1 MLIPNLKNMYKIE
14 NIHPQN
20 GRIKI
25 EWNLGKRCNLDCS
38 YCPPIIHDNFS
49 SHTDISILKNTIDKL
64 KDLMRPIKLSFT
76 GGEPTVHPQIK
87 LLIEYARDR
96 IDWINVTTNGLR
108 RPSWYQKLPVNH
120 YVFSLHFDNKHHKR
134 ALKNILKFSQINN
147 KEKEFFVNVMAH
159 QDYMTDVKDS
169 VDKLQDLS
177 IKYAIRR
184 IRWTKSFDNFDDS
197 KYSKEDLNWIINQT
211 ATATPNCLIDGQI
224 TMHAND
230 VIKKHLNQF
239 KNWSCA
245 AGIESLM
252 INWDGD
258 VHRATCR
265 VGGSLGNIYKGTFKF
280 PSDWITCTRNFCT
293 CAADISLT
301 KEMR

>member
-1 MLIPNLKNMYKIE
+1 MFKITSNLVN
-14 NIHPQN
+14 QN
-20 GRIKI
+20 TIKI
-25 EWNLGKRCNLDCS
+25 EWNLGKRCNLDCG
-38 YCPPIIHDNFS
+38 YCPPMIHDNFS

-76 GGEPTVHPQIK
+76 GGEPTIHPQIK
-87 LLIEYARDR
+87 SLIEYARDR

-120 YVFSLHFDNKHHKR
+120 YVFSLHFDNKHHIR
-134 ALKNILKFSQINN
+134 ALKNILEFSQINN

-159 QDYMTDVKDS
+159 QDYMNDVKAA

-177 IKYAIRR
+177 IKYAVRR
-184 IRWTKSFDNFDDS
+184 IRWTEKHDHFDDN
-197 KYSKEDLNWIINQT
+197 KYNQQDLDWILENT
-211 ATATPNCLIDGQI
+211 ATASPNCLIDDSLKI
-224 TMHAND
+224 HAND
-230 VIKKHLNQF
+230 VIKQHLNQF
-239 KNWSCA
+239 EGWRCS

-265 VGGSLGNIYKGTFKF
+265 VGGSLGNIYHGTFVQ
-280 PSDWITCTRNFCT
+280 PSEWIICTRKFCT
-293 CAADISLT
+293 CAADIPLT
-301 KEMR
+301 KQMS